1 VAGLDLDRLQAT
13 AAQPNVS
20 SVAVYSFNFQ
30 RAQVDAALSHGAT
43 GYLWKGL
50 PATALVADLEQVA
63 EGVVVVT
70 EPRPQTHPLR
80 TPEADWPGR
89 DRGLTPR
96 ESEALILLAQGLTN
110 RAIARAMY
118 VSIDTVKT
126 HLRNVYRKHN
136 LRNRAEAVAYTL
148 ADPSFSYRTRDLVGT
163 DVGHFDVG
171 HETRVAS

>member
-1 VAGLDLDRLQAT
+1 
-13 AAQPNVS
+13 
-20 SVAVYSFNFQ
+20 
-30 RAQVDAALSHGAT
+30 
-43 GYLWKGL
+43 
-50 PATALVADLEQVA
+50 VAD
-63 EGVVVVT
+63 GVVVVS

-110 RAIARAMY
+110 RAIAKAMY

-126 HLRNVYRKHN
+126 HLRNVYRKLN

-148 ADPSFSYRTRDLVGT
+148 AAPSFSYRTRDLVSA
-163 DVGHFDVG
+163 DARRFDAG
-171 HETRVAS
+171 HEARVAS